1 MKTFLIIA
9 ASGVTVGG
17 LYAGG
22 AFDRGEVY
30 DLPIA
35 EVRSRLAEVQ
45 IPQMAAMTAAGSERG
60 EVRIASDGQ
69 SVRWI
74 LNRGDSP
81 TFSAAL
87 TAEAPNRTRVK
98 LTYRP
103 ASLDQG
109 FGDRLRS
116 TRFMRGFAETSFA
129 EEVDARLEGR
139 VADQAQAMR
148 DFAREVANDP
158 EAVRELGMATRDMF
172 KSVSN
177 QLDATM
183 RAEGPDPNARQK
195 MAAATEPMTKL
206 PVN

>member
-1 MKTFLIIA
+1 MKTLLIIA

-35 EVRSRLAEVQ
+35 EVRSRLAAVR
-45 IPQMAAMTAAGSERG
+45 IPQMAAMTAAGSDRAG
-60 EVRIASDGQ
+60 VQVTSDDQ

-74 LNRGDSP
+74 LDGRTEA
-81 TFSAAL
+81 TFSASL
-87 TAEAPNRTRVK
+87 TAEGPARTRVV
-98 LTYRP
+98 LDYEPVR
-103 ASLDQG
+103 LDQG

-116 TRFMRGFAETSFA
+116 TRFMRGIAETSFA

-139 VADQAQAMR
+139 IADQEQARR
-148 DFAREVANDP
+148 DFARQVASDP
-158 EAVRELGMATRDMF
+158 EVVRELGVASQEMF
-172 KSVSN
+172 KEVSN
-177 QLDATM
+177 QLNATTQAQS
-183 RAEGPDPNARQK
+183 AEPIPRQR

-206 PVN
+206 PAN